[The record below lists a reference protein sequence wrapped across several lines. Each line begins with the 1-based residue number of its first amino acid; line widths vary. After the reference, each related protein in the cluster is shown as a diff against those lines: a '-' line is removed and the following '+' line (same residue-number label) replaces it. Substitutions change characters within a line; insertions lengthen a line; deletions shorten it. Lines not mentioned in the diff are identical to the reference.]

1 MVSPKSVYDS
11 LKKNNIDFYTGVPD
25 SLLKYFCSYV
35 ADHTGKDNHVIA
47 ANEGNSIALG
57 IGYYLSTKK
66 LPLIYMQNSGLGNAI
81 NPLLSLADSDVYSI
95 PMILMIGWRGE
106 PLVKDEPQHKKQGR
120 IMLELLKAME
130 IPYEVLSKDDNEI
143 SMNKKVSNIINNSL
157 KNNHPSAIVVKKN
170 TFEKYIQKDSENKQY
185 DMSRE
190 EAIKII
196 TNAISD
202 KDIVV
207 STTGVTSR
215 ELFEYT
221 KDKNL
226 SHKNNFYTVGGMG
239 HASQIA
245 LGIAMQNKS
254 RNVYCFDGDGAIIMH
269 MGSAA
274 IIGQQKCK
282 NFKHIV
288 FNNGCHDS
296 VGGQPTVG
304 HDIDM
309 QKIATSMNYD
319 HVIQIKNEDELK
331 SNLLN
336 FINFKGSVFIEIKIK
351 KGYRDNLIRPTTTP
365 EENKQSLMDFL
376 KK

>member
-25 SLLKYFCSYV
+25 SLLKYFCAYV

-143 SMNKKVSNIINNSL
+143 SMNKKVSNIINNSF
-157 KNNHPSAIVVKKN
+157 KTNHPSVIVVKKN

-269 MGSAA
+269 MGSTA